1 MNYKD
6 IAVKN
11 EQRLKQKNLRWA
23 TLLYNAVVLLE
34 EQYNPLQL
42 QDENNA
48 DIFEDVHE
56 YLLDELGMTE
66 EEYKEIME

>member
-6 IAVKN
+6 IAVIN
-11 EQRLKQKNLRWA
+11 ERRLKQKNLRWA

-42 QDENNA
+42 QK
-48 DIFEDVHE
+48 
-56 YLLDELGMTE
+56 ELGMTQAEYNSLMNWGE
-66 EEYKEIME
+66 E

>member
-11 EQRLKQKNLRWA
+11 ERRLKQKNLRLT

-42 QDENNA
+42 QE
-48 DIFEDVHE
+48 
-56 YLLDELGMTE
+56 ELGMTQAEYNSLMNWGE
-66 EEYKEIME
+66 E

>member
-6 IAVKN
+6 MAVIN
-11 EQRLKQKNLRWA
+11 ERRLKQKNLRLT

-42 QDENNA
+42 QE
-48 DIFEDVHE
+48 
-56 YLLDELGMTE
+56 ELGMTQAEYNSLMNWGE
-66 EEYKEIME
+66 E

>member
-23 TLLYNAVVLLE
+23 TLLYNALVLLE
-34 EQYNPLQL
+34 EQYAPLQL
-42 QDENNA
+42 QEQ
-48 DIFEDVHE
+48 
-56 YLLDELGMTE
+56 LGMTQAEYNSLMYWGE
-66 EEYKEIME
+66 E

>member
-23 TLLYNAVVLLE
+23 TLLYNAMILLE
-34 EQYNPLQL
+34 EQYNPLVL
-42 QDENNA
+42 QE
-48 DIFEDVHE
+48 H
-56 YLLDELGMTE
+56 LGMTQAEYNSIMYWGE
-66 EEYKEIME
+66 E

>member
-42 QDENNA
+42 QE
-48 DIFEDVHE
+48 
-56 YLLDELGMTE
+56 ELGMTQAEDNSLMNWGE
-66 EEYKEIME
+66 E

>member
-11 EQRLKQKNLRWA
+11 EQRLKQKNERLKI
-23 TLLYNAVVLLE
+23 LLYNAIVKLE
-34 EQYNPLQL
+34 
-42 QDENNA
+42 DENNA

-66 EEYKEIME
+66 EEYKEIMEKWQ

>member
-34 EQYNPLQL
+34 EQYDPLQL
-42 QDENNA
+42 QE
-48 DIFEDVHE
+48 
-56 YLLDELGMTE
+56 ELGMTQA
-66 EEYKEIME
+66 EYNSLMNWGEK

>member
-11 EQRLKQKNLRWA
+11 EQRLKQTNLRWA
-23 TLLYNAVVLLE
+23 TLLYNALVLLE

-42 QDENNA
+42 Q
-48 DIFEDVHE
+48 E
-56 YLLDELGMTE
+56 YLGMTHSEYNSIKYWGE
-66 EEYKEIME
+66 E

>member
-6 IAVKN
+6 MAVIN
-11 EQRLKQKNLRWA
+11 ERRLKQKNERLKI
-23 TLLYNAVVLLE
+23 LLYNAIVKLE
-34 EQYNPLQL
+34 
-42 QDENNA
+42 DENNA

-66 EEYKEIME
+66 EEYKEIMEEWQ

>member
-1 MNYKD
+1 MTYKD

-34 EQYNPLQL
+34 EQYDPLQL
-42 QDENNA
+42 QK
-48 DIFEDVHE
+48 
-56 YLLDELGMTE
+56 ELGMTQA
-66 EEYKEIME
+66 EYNSLMNWGEK

>member
-11 EQRLKQKNLRWA
+11 EQRLKQKNLRLT
-23 TLLYNAVVLLE
+23 TLLYNALIVLE
-34 EQYNPLQL
+34 EQYNPLLIQK
-42 QDENNA
+42 
-48 DIFEDVHE
+48 H
-56 YLLDELGMTE
+56 LGMTE

>member
-11 EQRLKQKNLRWA
+11 ERRLKQKNLRWA
-23 TLLYNAVVLLE
+23 TLLYNAMVLLE

-42 QDENNA
+42 QE
-48 DIFEDVHE
+48 
-56 YLLDELGMTE
+56 ELGMTQAEYNSLMNWGE
-66 EEYKEIME
+66 E

>member
-34 EQYNPLQL
+34 EQYDPLQL
-42 QDENNA
+42 QEK
-48 DIFEDVHE
+48 
-56 YLLDELGMTE
+56 LGMTQAEYNSLMNWGE
-66 EEYKEIME
+66 E

>member
-6 IAVKN
+6 MAVIN
-11 EQRLKQKNLRWA
+11 ERRLKQKNLRWA

-42 QDENNA
+42 QE
-48 DIFEDVHE
+48 
-56 YLLDELGMTE
+56 ELGMTQAEYISLMNWGE
-66 EEYKEIME
+66 E

>member
-11 EQRLKQKNLRWA
+11 EQRLKQKNLRLT
-23 TLLYNAVVLLE
+23 TLLYNALVVLE

-42 QDENNA
+42 QE
-48 DIFEDVHE
+48 H
-56 YLLDELGMTE
+56 LGITE
-66 EEYKEIME
+66 KEYKEIME

>member
-1 MNYKD
+1 MTYKD

-23 TLLYNAVVLLE
+23 TLLYNALILLE

-42 QDENNA
+42 QE
-48 DIFEDVHE
+48 H
-56 YLLDELGMTE
+56 LGMTQSEYNSIMNWGE
-66 EEYKEIME
+66 E

>member
-1 MNYKD
+1 MTYKD

-42 QDENNA
+42 QE
-48 DIFEDVHE
+48 
-56 YLLDELGMTE
+56 ELGMTQAEYNSLMNWGE
-66 EEYKEIME
+66 E

>member
-1 MNYKD
+1 MTYKD

-34 EQYNPLQL
+34 EQYDPLQL
-42 QDENNA
+42 QK
-48 DIFEDVHE
+48 
-56 YLLDELGMTE
+56 ELGMTQAEYNSLMNWGE
-66 EEYKEIME
+66 E